1 MVRVLTAHQPLY
13 MPWLGFFQK
22 VSMSDTFCLWD
33 DVQFTNDSFI
43 HRNNVKTPNGPTML
57 TVPIHMD
64 DFKSKTIKDMTID
77 RNQAWRAKHW
87 NTILTAYESSAPY
100 FECYRDFFEDVYKR
114 DWEKIIDLDEHLL
127 KYLFKELKINVDYVK
142 ASDLGFEGKRNDRIL
157 DMCIKMDSDLL
168 IFGQSGETYADLT
181 KYREAGKL
189 LHFQKYKHPKYPQLH
204 GAFAP
209 NMSVIDLLFCFGE
222 KSRDILERGNP
233 TRRELINKYLS
244 SN

>member
-13 MPWLGFFQK
+13 LPWLGFFQK

-43 HRNNVKTPNGPTML
+43 HRNNIKTPNGPTML

-77 RNQAWRAKHW
+77 SNQAWRAKHW

-127 KYLFKELKINVDYVK
+127 KYLFNELKINVDYVK
-142 ASDLGFEGKRNDRIL
+142 ASDLGFEGKKNDRIL
-157 DMCIKMDSDLL
+157 DMCVKMDSDLL

-181 KYREAGKL
+181 KYREAGKQ

-204 GAFAP
+204 GPFAP